1 MSRQLVITIDL
12 GLSLEGVSAMGVV
25 DELEKLADLFHKKVI
40 SEQEFQELKE
50 QLISRGSQRTEDTR
64 AGAGL
69 VRTPEQMKKAQAGK
83 QVSLE
88 HRLNDGPLF
97 GRGGLGGRRG
107 APRATPSSS
116 RVASGRGGLGGR
128 RVGMGG
134 VRRSSDYLPPRNRA
148 FVGAGGVR
156 FCSSC
161 TKRVQKAANY
171 CMTCGVL
178 L

>member
-1 MSRQLVITIDL
+1 MSRQLVIIIEV

-25 DELEKLADLFHKKVI
+25 DELEQLADLFHKKVI

-69 VRTPEQMKKAQAGK
+69 VWTPEQMKKAQAEK
-83 QVSLE
+83 QVS
-88 HRLNDGPLF
+88 RSASSSDPGGWPNGPRTAPI
-97 GRGGLGGRRG
+97 RGGIGSRKRPYEPGPIRRGLGGSRR
-107 APRATPSSS
+107 
-116 RVASGRGGLGGR
+116 
-128 RVGMGG
+128 
-134 VRRSSDYLPPRNRA
+134 YEPPRNRA

-156 FCSSC
+156 FCPNC

>member
-1 MSRQLVITIDL
+1 MSRQLVIIIEV
-12 GLSLEGVSAMGVV
+12 GLSLEGVSAMGLV
-25 DELEKLADLFHKKVI
+25 DELEQLADLFHKKVI

-50 QLISRGSQRTEDTR
+50 QLISRGSQRTEDSR

-69 VRTPEQMKKAQAGK
+69 VWPAEQMKKAQAEK
-83 QVSLE
+83 QVRQPVS
-88 HRLNDGPLF
+88 PLPSIRPRV
-97 GRGGLGGRRG
+97 GRGGMGSRMRSNRSVPPARWEERG
-107 APRATPSSS
+107 FGSMREAN
-116 RVASGRGGLGGR
+116 
-128 RVGMGG
+128 MQ
-134 VRRSSDYLPPRNRA
+134 PRNRA

-156 FCSSC
+156 FCPNC

>member
-1 MSRQLVITIDL
+1 MSRQLVINIEV

-25 DELEKLADLFHKKVI
+25 DELEKLADLFHKEVI

-50 QLISRGSQRTEDTR
+50 QLISRDNQRTEDAR

-69 VRTPEQMKKAQAGK
+69 VWTPEQMKKAQAEKQKKAQAEK
-83 QVSLE
+83 QVS
-88 HRLNDGPLF
+88 RSASSSDPGGWPNGPRTAPI
-97 GRGGLGGRRG
+97 RGGIGSRKRPYEPGPIRRGLGGSRR
-107 APRATPSSS
+107 
-116 RVASGRGGLGGR
+116 
-128 RVGMGG
+128 
-134 VRRSSDYLPPRNRA
+134 YEPPRNRA
-148 FVGAGGVR
+148 FVGAGGAR
-156 FCSSC
+156 FCPNC

>member
-1 MSRQLVITIDL
+1 M
-12 GLSLEGVSAMGVV
+12 GLV

-64 AGAGL
+64 AGAGP
-69 VRTPEQMKKAQAGK
+69 VWSPEQMKRAHAEK
-83 QVSLE
+83 QVS
-88 HRLNDGPLF
+88 RS
-97 GRGGLGGRRG
+97 
-107 APRATPSSS
+107 TSSS
-116 RVASGRGGLGGR
+116 DPGTGPDASMITGRMGMGSSMRTPRSAPHLFLGSR
-128 RVGMGG
+128 RVEQ
-134 VRRSSDYLPPRNRA
+134 PRNRA

-156 FCSSC
+156 FCPSC

>member
-97 GRGGLGGRRG
+97 GRGGLGGRR
-107 APRATPSSS
+107 
-116 RVASGRGGLGGR
+116 
-128 RVGMGG
+128 VGMGG